1 MDLRKF
7 NLTPKQ
13 IERAKK
19 VLNYQPFIASIT
31 LVREAHHS

>member
-19 VLNYQPFIASIT
+19 VLNYQPFIAIAS
-31 LVREAHHS
+31 VREAHHS